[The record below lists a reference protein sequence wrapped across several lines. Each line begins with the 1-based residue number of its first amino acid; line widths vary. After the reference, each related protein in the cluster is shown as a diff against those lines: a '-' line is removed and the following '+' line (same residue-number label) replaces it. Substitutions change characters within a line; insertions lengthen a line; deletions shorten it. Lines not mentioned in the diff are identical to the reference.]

1 MRRKKA
7 TQQEPPKDFPY
18 GAGSRRPAV
27 QIVLQGRMRRKK
39 AGTTRA
45 AKRPSYRAGSEGQS
59 ADRPSGTDEKKK
71 RSINKSAKKPVAAG
85 STGRGKPVAESRKK
99 KPRTATKD
107 NRQKRS

>member
-1 MRRKKA
+1 PSYR
-7 TQQEPPKDFPY
+7 
-18 GAGSRRPAV
+18 AGSEGQSADRPS
-27 QIVLQGRMRRKK
+27 RTDEKK
-39 AGTTRA
+39 KSGTTRA